1 MDSRAS
7 PEALNSSPEKSK
19 EGLRRA
25 MSEHEVVLL
34 PQQRGVEVPFA
45 TYKRGQ
51 AALPRL
57 RLYPLSAFYT
67 LYAILVLAVAFSTTH
82 PWIAVSFFW
91 AGCATW
97 NLVAYPFHPSVLPRR
112 FPPC

>member
-19 EGLRRA
+19 EGFQRV

-51 AALPRL
+51 AALARR

-67 LYAILVLAVAFSTTH
+67 LYAILALAIAFSTNN
-82 PWIAVSFFW
+82 PSIPVSFFW
-91 AGCATW
+91 ADCATGT
-97 NLVAYPFHPSVLPRR
+97 LVAIL
-112 FPPC
+112 